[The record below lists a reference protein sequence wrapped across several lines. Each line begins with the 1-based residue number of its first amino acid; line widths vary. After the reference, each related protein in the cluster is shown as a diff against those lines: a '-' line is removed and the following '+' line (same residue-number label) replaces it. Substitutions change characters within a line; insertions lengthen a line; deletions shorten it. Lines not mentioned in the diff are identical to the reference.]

1 MASTELG
8 PRLKQFRQTQQLTQ
22 TALADQ
28 LHVSRQTVSSWET
41 GRNQPD
47 IATITQLAT
56 LYAVPVDV
64 LLQGTTAIPATK
76 TVTNPSSILLV
87 VLFGILL
94 VERITQFSTFPGL
107 YWIDFLIL
115 LLVGLMINLGIARHH
130 PNIWTNRVHWIGL
143 SVFAMLSLISGS
155 INAFN
160 MGFGLMTTCQ
170 FSGLVVV
177 IALVRKYWQ
186 SRAVKVKQH

>member
-8 PRLKQFRQTQQLTQ
+8 TRLKYFRQMHQLTQ
-22 TALADQ
+22 TELADK

-56 LYAVPVDV
+56 LYSRSVDD
-64 LLQGTTAIPATK
+64 LLLDTATTANGPTK
-76 TVTNPSSILLV
+76 QFARPSLTLPT
-87 VLFGILL
+87 VLFGILI
-94 VERITQFSTFPGL
+94 VERVTQFSTFPAF

-115 LLVGLMINLGIARHH
+115 LLIILIGNLLIARRHLSV
-130 PNIWTNRVHWIGL
+130 WTSRVHWIGL
-143 SVFAMLSLISGS
+143 TGFALLSFISGS
-155 INAFN
+155 LNVFD

-170 FSGLVVV
+170 FSGLVVAIV
-177 IALVRKYWQ
+177 LVRKYWQ
-186 SRAVKVKQH
+186 FRSVKVR

>member
-8 PRLKQFRQTQQLTQ
+8 PRLKHFRQMQQLTQ
-22 TALADQ
+22 TELADK

-56 LYAVPVDV
+56 LYHLSVDAILLDTATTLSSPTKQSIQPSLTLPTV
-64 LLQGTTAIPATK
+64 LL
-76 TVTNPSSILLV
+76 
-87 VLFGILL
+87 GILL
-94 VERITQFSTFPGL
+94 VERITQFSNFSAF

-115 LLVGLMINLGIARHH
+115 LLLILIGNLLIAHH
-130 PNIWTNRVHWIGL
+130 HLSVWTSRVHWIGL
-143 SVFAMLSLISGS
+143 TGFALLSFISGS
-155 INAFN
+155 LNAFD

-170 FSGLVVV
+170 FSGLVVAIV
-177 IALVRKYWQ
+177 LVRKYWQ
-186 SRAVKVKQH
+186 FRSAKLR